1 MAATTLGHIAVVGVS
16 SGVEVVMAAL
26 GDHLVGHSVAY
37 LLEEHLV
44 GSRCDAGGALA
55 LDHPSYHLLGQGRAS
70 AANKR
75 EEHYYHRHGYHH
87 RYPGAHLFLLRSVE
101 KGLVSALGSPL
112 SVSPPRTLI
121 AASGTPR
128 IPQIRCFL
136 LFILTK
142 CIEGKLSEGCIR
154 HPA

>member
-26 GDHLVGHSVAY
+26 GDHLVGHPVTY
-37 LLEEHLV
+37 PLEEHLV
-44 GSRCDAGGALA
+44 VSCGNAGDALT

-75 EEHYYHRHGYHH
+75 EEHYHRHGYRH

-112 SVSPPRTLI
+112 SRYH
-121 AASGTPR
+121 
-128 IPQIRCFL
+128 
-136 LFILTK
+136 
-142 CIEGKLSEGCIR
+142 R
-154 HPA
+154 HAH